1 MHYATASFNTQVWQL
16 AHFPMM
22 VDVPYD
28 RYGKPY
34 DVSRIMTPDHSFNLT
49 AYDDYSPLYL
59 PAAYAMTYLIAF
71 GLSACLLI
79 HTALY
84 HGRTL
89 LNGLQNIRTE
99 KDDIHAK
106 LMRAYPEVPDWW
118 YILTFCVFFSLCIIC
133 VEVSERTCEDVGIDE
148 RRGC

>member
-1 MHYATASFNTQVWQL
+1 MLMLTAFRAQVWQL

-22 VDVPYD
+22 LDVPYD
-28 RYGKPY
+28 RFGQPY
-34 DVSRIMTPDHSFNLT
+34 NVSRIMTPEHSFNLT
-49 AYDDYSPLYL
+49 AYEAYSPLYL

-71 GLSACLLI
+71 GLSAALLV

-89 LNGLQNIRTE
+89 MNGMQNVRAE
-99 KDDIHAK
+99 RDDVHAR

-118 YILTFCVFFSLCIIC
+118 YVATFAVFFSMCVVC
-133 VEVSERTCEDVGIDE
+133 VEVSVRV
-148 RRGC
+148 RARA

>member
-1 MHYATASFNTQVWQL
+1 
-16 AHFPMM
+16 MM

-28 RYGKPY
+28 RYGNPY
-34 DVSRIMTPDHSFNLT
+34 NISSIMTPDHSFNLT
-49 AYDDYSPLYL
+49 AYNAYSPLYL

-71 GLSACLLI
+71 GLSACLLV

-89 LNGLQNIRTE
+89 WRGVQNVRTE
-99 KDDIHAK
+99 KDDVHAR

-118 YILTFCVFFSLCIIC
+118 YISTFVVFFSLCIIC
-133 VEVSERTCEDVGIDE
+133 IEVRVALCWCVVLVGMLIMG
-148 RRGC
+148 RRA